1 MHKTWGCCHF
11 PIAMMVADAI
21 RVTILTAHGIAV
33 HDDQRLMT
41 VVNRLRIYKGTSLH
55 YNVR

>member
-1 MHKTWGCCHF
+1 
-11 PIAMMVADAI
+11 MMVADAI